1 MLTGG
6 IYSRPM
12 ANEEMDRQEG
22 EEQSSDDSAGDP
34 ASSAGSLPAAV
45 GGGSGPIVV
54 SAEEIRAAG
63 VEPIPGGG
71 AGLGGGASQE
81 RGRPPIKLKTWQ
93 VVAIALLALFTIF
106 ITWRVKRLEKSVLE
120 RTSAS
125 VMISRSAPEFALPA
139 LSGDTVSLADYRG
152 KKTLV
157 VSYWASWCG
166 PCKVELPE
174 LREFYKRYHKADA
187 NFEILAISIDEEKA
201 DAEKYAAAEK
211 LPFPVLFDPQ
221 SKTADAYSVEGIPTL
236 FVINKDGKIVHAHA
250 GLVQAIQMQLMGE
263 LGLKYSDTETGGEVK

>member
-1 MLTGG
+1 
-6 IYSRPM
+6 M

-22 EEQSSDDSAGDP
+22 EELGAGDSAGDP
-34 ASSAGSLPAAV
+34 ASGVAPLPEAV
-45 GGGSGPIVV
+45 GGESGSVVV
-54 SAEEIRAAG
+54 SAGEIRAAG
-63 VEPIPGGG
+63 VEPIVSAGDG
-71 AGLGGGASQE
+71 ARRE
-81 RGRPPIKLKTWQ
+81 PGRPPIKLKTWQ

-120 RTSAS
+120 RTAAS
-125 VMISRSAPEFALPA
+125 VMISKSAPEFTLPA

-152 KKTLV
+152 KKAVV

-211 LPFPVLFDPQ
+211 LPFPVLFDPH
-221 SKTADAYSVEGIPTL
+221 SKTADAYSVEGIPTT
-236 FVINKDGKIVHAHA
+236 FVIDKDGKIVHAHV
-250 GLVQAIQMQLMGE
+250 GLEQAMQIQLMSE
-263 LGLKYSDTETGGEVK
+263 LGLKYTGMEDAGETK